1 MKYAHLF
8 FLIFCVTAT
17 QWVSSQTHRVYLK
30 EREQDDKIKKSL
42 AIIPVY
48 QYESDSI
55 EPYTHFGIAKKPEE
69 KDLIIRKLPSM
80 TACRDTGYSFIYFSG
95 ADNEINQG
103 YCLAMVGNFKRSLR
117 PVYFYI
123 DKNNNLD
130 FTDDGPPDSITY
142 HQSNTTIQFTNPDN
156 ANARHYVKLTRIE
169 YGKNLKYKRLLT
181 EHYQKHSGRKKFVNI
196 NYCYREQRL
205 NTLSGV
211 FVRGQDSFKI
221 ALKDMNS
228 DGLFNESC
236 RDRFYVGAANELIS
250 TDIMTKIAPELKNF
264 YFEWN
269 KKRYQITNI
278 DPTGAFLD
286 FVEVEDAILE
296 KELKVG
302 KKVPNFSYA
311 TITNEKKELKEFK
324 KKQVFIF
331 FWDKATLTPEDT
343 LYLGKLHREF
353 ADELEIITLNH
364 GDVPRTV
371 RIMHFYDRI
380 EWPIGFS
387 STGIGRLFY
396 VGSLTKG
403 VYLKKRCKLKDDD
416 ISPKGIYELLSART
430 P

>member
-1 MKYAHLF
+1 MRIGHVFTILLLMA
-8 FLIFCVTAT
+8 A
-17 QWVSSQTHRVYLK
+17 QWGKGQSHRVYLT

-69 KDLIIRKLPSM
+69 RDLVIRRLPDMSQ
-80 TACRDTGYSFIYFSG
+80 CRDTGYSFIYFSG

-103 YCLAMVGNFKRSLR
+103 YCLAMIGNFKRSLR
-117 PVYFYI
+117 PVYFFI

-142 HQSNTTIQFTNPDN
+142 HQSNTTIKFTNPDN
-156 ANARHYVKLTRIE
+156 KDAHHFVKLTRIA
-169 YGKNLKYKRLLT
+169 YGKNLKYKKLLT
-181 EHYQKHSGRKKFVNI
+181 EHYQKHSGRKKFINI

-211 FVRGQDSFKI
+211 FVNEADSFKI

-228 DGLFNESC
+228 DGLFNETC
-236 RDRFYVGAANELIS
+236 RDRFYVGAADELIS
-250 TDIMTKIAPELKNF
+250 TDIMTRIPPEMKNV

-269 KKRYQITNI
+269 KKRYRITNI
-278 DPTGAFLD
+278 EPTGAYLD
-286 FVEVEDAILE
+286 FEEVKDAVLE
-296 KELKVG
+296 KALKVG
-302 KKVPNFSYA
+302 KKVPNFSYV
-311 TITNEKKELKEFK
+311 TISNEKQELKAFK
-324 KKQVFIF
+324 KKEVFIF
-331 FWDKATLTPEDT
+331 FWDKETLTSEDT

-353 ADELEIITLNH
+353 SNQLEIITLNH

-387 STGIGRLFY
+387 STGIGRMFY
-396 VGSLTKG
+396 VESLTKG
-403 VYLKKRCKLKDDD
+403 VYLKKRRKLKDDD
-416 ISPKGIYELLSART
+416 ISPKEVYESMRT
-430 P
+430 KTK